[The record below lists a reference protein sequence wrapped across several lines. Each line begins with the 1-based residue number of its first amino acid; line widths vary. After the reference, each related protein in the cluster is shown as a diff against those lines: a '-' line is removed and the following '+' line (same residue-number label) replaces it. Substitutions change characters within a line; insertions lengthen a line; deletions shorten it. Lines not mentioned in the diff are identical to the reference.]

1 MNSEYGIYNFP
12 LPPGE
17 GPGERARP
25 GNTELG
31 SAPRQPAVGWAKRS
45 VPIDPHNQR
54 RNPLAGEH
62 FHSLASKL
70 LQLLLLLML
79 ATTAHADDQLT
90 ATVDR
95 NKIGIDETLTLRLRY
110 SGNESGGQP
119 DFELLEQDFDILS
132 RQQSNQYR
140 VINGR
145 AESFVEWMLTLAPKR
160 EGKLFVPSLHYQGAV
175 SDAIPITVT
184 AAGASPD
191 ADERQA
197 FLEVELDKDR
207 VHVQEQLLVKVRLYT
222 TIGLHDIATEPLQ
235 VPGAH
240 VEKVDEQRYERRING
255 VGHAVYELTYAVFPE
270 SSGQLTIPALSYVA
284 VAGRRDPFS
293 LFNRNTQRLRLRSQ
307 PQSLEV
313 LPKPDSYSGANWLP
327 AASLGIVQSWS
338 KDPQTFTVGEPITRI
353 VTIRAEGLRAAQ
365 LPPLPKLNVEGLKT
379 YPDQPQQDD
388 QLGQSG
394 VIGSRIETTAIVAT
408 KPGDYQLPAVTV
420 TWWDTKTGRQRATQL
435 PAFRFTVTGAA
446 SATATQEPGG
456 STGLQP
462 NGSSLEDQSNFWR
475 NLAIAALA
483 SHLLWLLYFF
493 HQRKSQNPAP
503 GPAKPRPSAERQ
515 AQALEQAVESNDP
528 TQIQQATMNWIRA
541 RWPNAAGNNLSEMN
555 EQLDFEELE
564 KLQDQLDAALYLTPP
579 KPLNTQ
585 QIKILISRL
594 LKREKTEENKPE
606 GRSLPD
612 LFT

>member
-1 MNSEYGIYNFP
+1 M
-12 LPPGE
+12 
-17 GPGERARP
+17 RA
-25 GNTELG
+25 LQ
-31 SAPRQPAVGWAKRS
+31 A
-45 VPIDPHNQR
+45 
-54 RNPLAGEH
+54 
-62 FHSLASKL
+62 L
-70 LQLLLLLML
+70 LILLL
-79 ATTAHADDQLT
+79 ATTAQAADQLT

-95 NKIGIDETLTLRLRY
+95 NKIGIDETLKLRLRY
-110 SGNESGGQP
+110 SGDENGGRP
-119 DFELLEQDFDILS
+119 DFNLLEQDFDILS

-184 AAGASPD
+184 EPGSSPNTGED
-191 ADERQA
+191 RQA
-197 FLEVELDKDR
+197 FLEVELDKEK

-222 TIGLHDIATEPLQ
+222 TVGLHDIATEPLK

-255 VGHAVYELTYAVFPE
+255 VGHAVYELTYAIFPE
-270 SSGQLTIPALSYVA
+270 SSGKLTIPALSYVA

-307 PQSLEV
+307 PRSLEV

-353 VTIRAEGLRAAQ
+353 VTLRAEGLRAAQ

-394 VIGSRIETTAIVAT
+394 IIGSRIETTAIVAT

-435 PAFRFTVTGAA
+435 PPFRFTVAGAATGAM
-446 SATATQEPGG
+446 QEPDQ
-456 STGLQP
+456 TADLQP
-462 NGSSLEDQSNFWR
+462 NGTTATDQSQFWR
-475 NLAIAALA
+475 NLAIVALA

-493 HQRKSQNPAP
+493 RQRGVRSPMP
-503 GPAKPRPSAERQ
+503 GSAKPLPNAEQQ
-515 AQALEQAVESNDP
+515 ARALERAVETGDP
-528 TQIQQATMNWIRA
+528 TQIQEAALNWLHT
-541 RWPNAAGNNLSEMN
+541 RWPQVTGNSLGEVNRELN
-555 EQLDFEELE
+555 FEELE
-564 KLQDQLDAALYLTPP
+564 KLQELLDAALYLTPSR
-579 KPLNTQ
+579 PLNKQ
-585 QIKILISRL
+585 QMQILVNRL
-594 LKREKTEENKPE
+594 LKRKLLEKSAEEDKP
-606 GRSLPD
+606 LPD
-612 LFT
+612 LFV